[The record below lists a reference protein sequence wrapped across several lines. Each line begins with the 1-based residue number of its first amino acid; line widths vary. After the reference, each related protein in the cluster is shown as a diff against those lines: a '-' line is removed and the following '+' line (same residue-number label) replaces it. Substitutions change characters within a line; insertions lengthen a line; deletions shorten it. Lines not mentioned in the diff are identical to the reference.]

1 MAKRRAASD
10 LAHEPTPFVGAARSP
25 KSEDEYSLCL
35 EIAQSGPHLLAYGGP
50 GKGGEF
56 PLSGDEILI
65 GRDPGA
71 DIAIDDP
78 SMSRRH
84 ALIVRRG
91 GRYYLRDLGSSNGTY
106 LDGVLHN
113 GERPLADGA
122 RFRVGK
128 TDFVLRDPGAAS
140 RDD

>member
-1 MAKRRAASD
+1 MARQRAASYGK
-10 LAHEPTPFVGAARSP
+10 HEPTPFVGAARSP
-25 KSEDEYSLCL
+25 NREDEYSLCL
-35 EIAQSGPHLLAYGGP
+35 ETAQRGPHLLAYGGP
-50 GKGGEF
+50 GKGAEF

-71 DIAIDDP
+71 DIAIDDA

-84 ALIVRRG
+84 ALILRRG
-91 GRYYLRDLGSSNGTY
+91 GRFFLRDLGSANGTY

-113 GERPLADGA
+113 DERPLADGA

-128 TDFVLRDPGAAS
+128 TDFVFRDSGTP
-140 RDD
+140 